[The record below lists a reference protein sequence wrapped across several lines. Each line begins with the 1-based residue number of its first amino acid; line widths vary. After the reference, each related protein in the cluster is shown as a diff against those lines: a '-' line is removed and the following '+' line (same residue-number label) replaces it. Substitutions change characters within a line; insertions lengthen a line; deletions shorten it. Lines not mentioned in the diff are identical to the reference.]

1 LVDLQKARVVFE
13 SALALLDQQKE
24 VNLWG
29 TGFFEMVELLTAEP
43 DRREVVLHE
52 CAGGSHWRPGGEL

>member
-29 TGFFEMVELLTAEP
+29 TGFFEMVELLTAQP
-43 DRREVVLHE
+43 DRREVILHAR
-52 CAGGSHWRPGGEL
+52 AGGSHWRPDGER